1 MAFKD
6 ISDNNEIIELR
17 NSLNDKVFKGL
28 EDYNVGT
35 ILTVPLF
42 SMDYED
48 NSNIN
53 LLKYMIKLC
62 FLWDY
67 KEDVDKQEIVY
78 FRSVDYIN
86 ASNYQKMFSSM
97 IKAVGTGMQIDAI
110 KQVRIDVNCFKYIGL
125 YKIWKKT
132 ISQINRNKE
141 KAEYLALHLIR
152 AYIELKKF
160 MRIVKD
166 AGNHIVVT
174 FCDVHPV
181 DAIITQ
187 YVNLNGGTT
196 VTLQHG
202 HFNAMDRGWVFNQ
215 SKSDYFLLHGEYAKK
230 EAMQSEHDEKGLV
243 PVGMLNFIGVERKDF
258 NLDRSNQNFAL
269 ILNGPGAKEDNEGF
283 ILCANEFA
291 RVHNMKYIVRAHP
304 AVPVET
310 YESIIDKNCML
321 EVSKKEES
329 ISTLFDRVQF
339 VMVGN
344 STVFIEALYLGK
356 LVFRYAGISQ
366 DIYER
371 IKWCQFSS
379 VEELNVIYDSKISDL
394 NLLKKRV
401 SETTA
406 QLCQDGDI
414 GINYKKFFER
424 ITIKKEQKI

>member
-17 NSLNDKVFKGL
+17 NCLNDKVFKGL
-28 EDYNVGT
+28 EGYNVGT

-42 SMDYED
+42 LMDSED
-48 NSNIN
+48 GSNIN
-53 LLKYMIKLC
+53 LLKYVIKLC
-62 FLWDY
+62 ILWDY
-67 KEDVDKQEIVY
+67 KEDADKQEIVY
-78 FRSVDYIN
+78 FKSVDYLD

-97 IKAVGTGMQIDAI
+97 IKAVGAGMRVDAI
-110 KQVRIDVNCFKYIGL
+110 RRIHLDVNCFKYIGL
-125 YKIWKKT
+125 YRIWEKT
-132 ISQINRNKE
+132 IFRINRNKE
-141 KAEYLALHLIR
+141 EAKFLTLHLLR
-152 AYIELKKF
+152 AYIELEKF

-166 AGNHIVVT
+166 VGNHIVVT

-215 SKSDYFLLHGEYAKK
+215 SRSDYFLLHGEYAKQ
-230 EAMQSEHDEKGLV
+230 EAIQSEHNEKGLV
-243 PVGMLNFIGVERKDF
+243 PVGMLNFIDVGRRDF
-258 NLDRSNQNFAL
+258 ELDRSNRNFAL

-304 AVPVET
+304 AVPVER

-329 ISTLFDRVQF
+329 ISTLFDKVQF

-356 LVFRYAGISQ
+356 LAFRYAGISQ

-371 IKWCQFSS
+371 IKWCRFSNA
-379 VEELNVIYDSKISDL
+379 EELNRVYNSNISDL

-401 SETTA
+401 SDTVA

-414 GINYKKFFER
+414 GKNYKKFFEQ
-424 ITIKKEQKI
+424 ISTK